1 MQVCDLCSP
10 VNISYKNPSHRG
22 SEVVFPNGNIMSLE
36 NQLEKA
42 PLNIQTRRE
51 IIRNFWPS
59 AALERTTSHDLDWEP
74 YFDYY
79 EDQCHHALHEQG
91 KHILLRTHQHVID
104 ITSKLVQ
111 GQPRAT
117 VKSNLKG
124 LFSSEGMLPNED
136 EILSNSVDLA
146 ARLSFMINIGT
157 NASTATRCEKLL
169 WDSSSLKD
177 FIHTYFSE
185 PQVLSHSNVRLEKTF
200 TAINMERVADMK
212 ICWTSN
218 LADHLRM
225 LNDDDKI
232 VAIFHHASFLE
243 CQKDSPMFPPGLIAE
258 TIRTLALIFPKH
270 DKQTKRMLQVVRPSQ
285 RVDRRLQR
293 LQKLRLDDRQIETF
307 KFWRDRLIILKQAFD
322 DSRPARLSQW
332 WYDRRDGHVWYTF
345 WVAVLVLLLTVF
357 FGLVQSVEGALQ
369 VYKAYNSTNR

>member
-1 MQVCDLCSP
+1 MAT
-10 VNISYKNPSHRG
+10 
-22 SEVVFPNGNIMSLE
+22 IMSLE
-36 NQLEKA
+36 DQLA
-42 PLNIQTRRE
+42 RVPLNTQTKQK
-51 IIRNFWPS
+51 IIHNFWP
-59 AALERTTSHDLDWEP
+59 ATALEGTISNNSDWEP

-91 KHILLRTHQHVID
+91 KHILVRTHQHVID

-111 GQPRAT
+111 GQSRAA
-117 VKSNLKG
+117 VKTNLKC
-124 LFSSEGMLPNED
+124 LFISEGTLPNED
-136 EILSNSVDLA
+136 EILNNSVDLA
-146 ARLSFMINIGT
+146 ARLRFMVNIGANT
-157 NASTATRCEKLL
+157 STATRCEKLL

-177 FIHTYFSE
+177 FIYTCFNE

-212 ICWTSN
+212 ICWTNN

-225 LNDDDKI
+225 LNDDDKV

-258 TIRTLALIFPKH
+258 TIRTLALIFPRH
-270 DKQTKRMLQVVRPSQ
+270 DKQTKRMLQVVCPSEL
-285 RVDRRLQR
+285 VDRRLQR
-293 LQKLRLDDRQIETF
+293 LQKLHLDDRQIETF

-322 DSRPARLSQW
+322 DSRPAKLSQW

-357 FGLVQSVEGALQ
+357 FGIIQSIEGALQ
-369 VYKAYNSTNR
+369 VYKAYNPTNR